1 MHEEATKVWAGTWM
15 VRVVWVLLYS
25 QLGLDVLLLCQLA
38 QSPLVVSYQSLC
50 VCVGG
55 GGGLEAVHV
64 ASCVE
69 QPYNLCCNFRV
80 SESLKEAL

>member
-15 VRVVWVLLYS
+15 VRVVRVLLYS

-55 GGGLEAVHV
+55 GVLEAVHV

>member
-55 GGGLEAVHV
+55 GGGGGGVGGGGGGERKDIL
-64 ASCVE
+64 
-69 QPYNLCCNFRV
+69 
-80 SESLKEAL
+80 